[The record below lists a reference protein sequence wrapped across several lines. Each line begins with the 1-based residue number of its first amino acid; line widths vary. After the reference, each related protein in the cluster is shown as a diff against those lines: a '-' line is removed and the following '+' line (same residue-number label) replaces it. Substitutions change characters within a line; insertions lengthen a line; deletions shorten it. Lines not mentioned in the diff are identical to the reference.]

1 MHFDI
6 GDYRMIEWIVVG
18 KKVVGLFA
26 SVERSCDNERS
37 KEIKRKEQGNKGN
50 KEKKWKDRKEIDCC
64 FCLCCMMRRNYSHRW
79 EGPVI

>member
-26 SVERSCDNERS
+26 SVERSCDNERN
-37 KEIKRKEQGNKGN
+37 KEIKKRNGKIG
-50 KEKKWKDRKEIDCC
+50 KKLIVVFVC
-64 FCLCCMMRRNYSHRW
+64 
-79 EGPVI
+79 VVV

>member
-37 KEIKRKEQGNKGN
+37 KEIKEI
-50 KEKKWKDRKEIDCC
+50 KK
-64 FCLCCMMRRNYSHRW
+64 RN
-79 EGPVI
+79 GKIGKKLIVVFVCVV